1 MTHYPK
7 ILWHFTDGALRDGR
21 PLPPVGEWLISKG
34 KIIPCKRGLHASPTP
49 WDASRYAP
57 GSVLHQVKLG
67 GTVLPHGDPIDK
79 YAGSKRAIVKTI
91 DVEDL
96 LRRFACDQ
104 ALSVIHLW
112 DAPPIVR
119 DYLTACDPSKRDAA
133 RDAAG
138 AAAWAATR
146 AAARDAAR
154 DAAGAAAWNAA
165 GDTAWNAAWAA
176 TWAATRAA
184 TRAAARDATRAAAR
198 DEFNRRVYEA
208 FEVTR

>member
-79 YAGSKRAIVKTI
+79 YAASKRA
-91 DVEDL
+91 L
-96 LRRFACDQ
+96 GPRAWNS
-104 ALSVIHLW
+104 ALSATQL
-112 DAPPIVR
+112 PPKAKAQSR
-119 DYLTACDPSKRDAA
+119 DDSGPSRLQILRGCSQRGCSGQAES
-133 RDAAG
+133 RSVG
-138 AAAWAATR
+138 R
-146 AAARDAAR
+146 PPRIL
-154 DAAGAAAWNAA
+154 
-165 GDTAWNAAWAA
+165 
-176 TWAATRAA
+176 
-184 TRAAARDATRAAAR
+184 
-198 DEFNRRVYEA
+198 V
-208 FEVTR
+208 